1 MKKGFP
7 HGNPFL
13 LEVILEGDC
22 RIDEERLVVVS
33 VIDEVVAN
41 LDLATKADV
50 WRHIIPELRLGED
63 DEHAVTLMTWA
74 PVLTSPEIDEAREG
88 TLVMGEV
95 QAPHT
100 RELETAVGIG
110 VFIALEVLLVHQ
122 LY

>member
-1 MKKGFP
+1 M
-7 HGNPFL
+7 
-13 LEVILEGDC
+13 LEIPLKRYG
-22 RIDEERLVVVS
+22 RIDEERLVVIS
-33 VIDEVVAN
+33 VVDEVVAE
-41 LDLATKADV
+41 LYLATEADV
-50 WRHIIPELRLGED
+50 LSDIIPELRFGED

-74 PVLTSPEIDEAREG
+74 PVLTAPEIDEAREG

-100 RELETAVGIG
+100 RELETTVGIG

>member
-1 MKKGFP
+1 M
-7 HGNPFL
+7 
-13 LEVILEGDC
+13 LEIPLKRYG

-33 VIDEVVAN
+33 VVDEVVAEFN
-41 LDLATKADV
+41 LATEADV
-50 WRHIIPELRLGED
+50 LSDIIPELRFCED
-63 DEHAVTLMTWA
+63 DEHAVALMTWA
-74 PVLTSPEIDEAREG
+74 PVLTAPEIDEAREG

-95 QAPHT
+95 QTPHT